1 MKELL
6 QFCFKGSEIDFVSQ
20 TKLDTIWANDNNK
33 IESIFDKAS
42 LHAIIKLMLD
52 NRFLNFGIL
61 SILQIVGISM
71 GFYSASFMANIY
83 QYYYEKEDIYKEH
96 TFSAIC

>member
-52 NRFLNFGIL
+52 NRIL

-71 GFYSASFMANIY
+71 GFYSASFMTNIY